1 MQQHK
6 KDEYCCITDVSGN
19 TGTVNTYM
27 LALME
32 LLGEI

>member
-6 KDEYCCITDVSGN
+6 KDEYCCVTDVSGN
-19 TGTVNTYM
+19 TATVNTDM